1 MTTENETQARNLNEL
16 LALNTYQGMTDEEI
30 ELIVEYRSDMK
41 ARALLLDDTR
51 QKVDLAR
58 QQKLAA
64 MQQSCQNVGK
74 VLDSIMNRELVLHT
88 VGGDNE

>member
-41 ARALLLDDTR
+41 ARALLLEDTR
-51 QKVDLAR
+51 QKRELER

-74 VLDSIMNRELVLHT
+74 VLDSIMNRKPVLHT
-88 VGGDNE
+88 VGDDNE